1 MDKTLILLSIAVVA
15 LGLTSVIF
23 PDAAGTVML
32 TLPLTLAALF
42 IFRWSTDEKEFI
54 TKIFLVGLFVRV
66 GFGLFVHIFNYREFF
81 GGDALTYD
89 AGGANLVNYWLGN
102 PISNDPFTQR
112 AMSTST
118 SGWGMN
124 YIVGFLYVLVGRNIL
139 AAQTFCGV
147 VGAATAPMVYLCAKK
162 LFENK
167 RVAKFSAIAIALFPS
182 FIIWSSQL
190 LKDGLIVFL
199 LVLIMTMVLQLHER
213 INYFALVALI
223 IGLFGI
229 LSLRFYIFYMV
240 GIAVTGSFL
249 IGVTNSASSIVRRAA
264 VLVLIGIGLTYFGAP
279 KTATTDF
286 ERYGNLEQL
295 QSSRSDLAQSGGSGF
310 GEDADVSTTRGA
322 ISVLPLGFA
331 YLMLAPFPWQVTS
344 MRQAIT
350 LPEVL
355 LWWAMMPLLVYGIW
369 YTVRHRLR
377 TAFPVLFFSLLLTL
391 AYSIFQGNVGTAYRQ
406 RTQIQVFLFMF
417 IGVGYTLYRERKED
431 KKILQ
436 RARQQRL
443 DSALRARMRQDV

>member
-1 MDKTLILLSIAVVA
+1 MLS
-15 LGLTSVIF
+15 SVRRRRRW
-23 PDAAGTVML
+23 
-32 TLPLTLAALF
+32 F
-42 IFRWSTDEKEFI
+42 I
-54 TKIFLVGLFVRV
+54 
-66 GFGLFVHIFNYREFF
+66 
-81 GGDALTYD
+81 
-89 AGGANLVNYWLGN
+89 
-102 PISNDPFTQR
+102 
-112 AMSTST
+112 
-118 SGWGMN
+118 
-124 YIVGFLYVLVGRNIL
+124 
-139 AAQTFCGV
+139 
-147 VGAATAPMVYLCAKK
+147 CARKK

-167 RVAKFSAIAIALFPS
+167 RVAKFSAIAIPLFPS

-213 INYFALVALI
+213 INYFALVALV

-240 GIAVTGSFL
+240 AIAVTGSFL

-264 VLVLIGIGLTYFGAP
+264 VLVLIGIGLTYSAQP
-279 KTATTDF
+279 RTASTDF
-286 ERYGNLEQL
+286 EKYGNLEQL
-295 QSSRSDLAQSGGSGF
+295 QSSRLDLAQSGTSGF
-310 GEDADVSTTRGA
+310 GEDVDVSTTSGA

-344 MRQAIT
+344 LRQAIT

-355 LWWAMMPLLVYGIW
+355 LWWAMMPLLVYGVW

-417 IGVGYTLYRERKED
+417 IGVGYTLYKERKED
-431 KKILQ
+431 KKTIL
-436 RARQQRL
+436 RPRQQRL
-443 DSALRARMRQDV
+443 DSALKERMRQDV

>member
-1 MDKTLILLSIAVVA
+1 MDRILIVFCLLIAVGMVVLAFPEGLMAFVVTA
-15 LGLTSVIF
+15 LLAAAALWIF
-23 PDAAGTVML
+23 RRATEERQFITNVF
-32 TLPLTLAALF
+32 LAAL
-42 IFRWSTDEKEFI
+42 
-54 TKIFLVGLFVRV
+54 LVRIA
-66 GFGLFVHIFNYREFF
+66 FGLFVHVYDLRGFF
-81 GGDALTYD
+81 GGDANTYD
-89 AGGANLVNYWLGN
+89 YKGFIIASVWHSSAIVTDSRMAQALEMTG
-102 PISNDPFTQR
+102 P
-112 AMSTST
+112 
-118 SGWGMN
+118 GWGMN
-124 YIVGFLYVLVGRNIL
+124 YLVGILYFIFGQNIL
-139 AAQTFCGV
+139 LAQSFCGV

-199 LVLIMTMVLQLHER
+199 LVLIMTMVLELHEK
-213 INYFALVALI
+213 INYFALIALV

-344 MRQAIT
+344 IRQAIT